1 MSHHECEDPD
11 GCCHPEKYTITA
23 LREPGFRL
31 LSADGSYLVF
41 FSINPYCNPN
51 NGSHSGTTSP
61 MEHSKTGMHAKL
73 KAHIIRRLSS
83 KGITPMGTFLE
94 ITTAAILGKR
104 INLK

>member
-1 MSHHECEDPD
+1 
-11 GCCHPEKYTITA
+11 
-23 LREPGFRL
+23 
-31 LSADGSYLVF
+31 
-41 FSINPYCNPN
+41 
-51 NGSHSGTTSP
+51 